1 MTRPPGG
8 RLRRHLLRSGA
19 VTAVLAAGA
28 LLFAPTALAATTSQ
42 ATAQALNATLLGGTL
57 LQTKP
62 AFAANDGTQATA
74 TAQFNSPLY
83 LLPGQTALNTGA
95 VSQTAVATAT
105 GTSAACAGVVGS
117 GGVLTVGDDGAC
129 TVTGAQGP
137 ALVSLGN
144 LLGIGNVFLRT
155 NALYAQCTAGP
166 SGTGP
171 YTASSTLVNPSIVV
185 RVGGVT
191 LADVAIPLNGP
202 VNLDVLGA
210 TVVANVNQTSTAGPQ
225 SSATALT
232 LSLLNG
238 GLLNVNIGQVTCGE
252 NVVTADIPMVPL
264 KGMGV
269 AGATVLLVGA
279 GYLGLR
285 RRQGATV

>member
-42 ATAQALNATLLGGTL
+42 ASAQALNATLLGGTAL
-57 LQTKP
+57 STGSS
-62 AFAANDGTQATA
+62 AAQNDGTQATQ
-74 TAQFNSPLY
+74 TVGSTNPLAV
-83 LLPGQTALNTGA
+83 LPGQGVLNTGA

-117 GGVLTVGDDGAC
+117 GGALTVGDDGTC
-129 TVTGAQGP
+129 TAAGATAPVLINLGS
-137 ALVSLGN
+137 ALGSSLS
-144 LLGIGNVFLRT
+144 LSASAI
-155 NALYAQCTAGP
+155 YAQCTAGP

-171 YTASSTLVNPSIVV
+171 YTASSTL
-185 RVGGVT
+185 
-191 LADVAIPLNGP
+191 ADVNLVSTGLINASVPISLTSPINLGVLAPL
-202 VNLDVLGA
+202 L
-210 TVVANVNQTSTAGPQ
+210 TVQVNQASNAGPTSTA
-225 SSATALT
+225 TALQVSA
-232 LSLLNG
+232 LGNSLLN
-238 GLLNVNIGQVTCGE
+238 VTVGQVTCGE

-269 AGATVLLVGA
+269 AGFTVLLVGA